1 MVYLSFPNW
10 QQCSHTLSTSWKS
23 AGELKTGKQ
32 VSWSKC
38 YPGPIQ
44 MLIADIILFS
54 STNCWT
60 LNFTHTSPMIHQ
72 WGRGVRSV
80 FVHAQVHAC
89 NKSRW
94 NFDRRTDIAIVK
106 YCWLQLLRKFT
117 FNGKRLPLCFLH
129 KMEILCRLFLNH
141 GFKLL
146 SHLDINW
153 CWHVGYFFK
162 TEENNRLIRRY

>member
-10 QQCSHTLSTSWKS
+10 QQCSHTLSTSWNS
-23 AGELKTGKQ
+23 TGELKTGKQ
-32 VSWSKC
+32 VSRSKC
-38 YPGPIQ
+38 YPSPIQ

-89 NKSRW
+89 KKSRW

-117 FNGKRLPLCFLH
+117 FNRKRLPLCFLH
-129 KMEILCRLFLNH
+129 KMGILCKKSLRLFLNH

-153 CWHVGYFFK
+153 CWHVGYFF
-162 TEENNRLIRRY
+162 